1 MFKVNNE
8 PSSVCGDVFYCKD
21 FANSTNASLYFCIL
35 YSILCFTGNI
45 IRDPTYV
52 TAQKLKFSIQDFF
65 SKRDQIHRKLH
76 IWLHLLTKCSMENFI
91 FCAVCHHLLMKRSSG
106 KVCKIASKVI
116 NEFI

>member
-35 YSILCFTGNI
+35 YSILCFTDNI

-52 TAQKLKFSIQDFF
+52 T
-65 SKRDQIHRKLH
+65 KRDQIHRKLH
-76 IWLHLLTKCSMENFI
+76 IWLHLLTKCSMGNFI
-91 FCAVCHHLLMKRSSG
+91 FCAVSHPSPHEEIIRKGL
-106 KVCKIASKVI
+106 
-116 NEFI
+116 